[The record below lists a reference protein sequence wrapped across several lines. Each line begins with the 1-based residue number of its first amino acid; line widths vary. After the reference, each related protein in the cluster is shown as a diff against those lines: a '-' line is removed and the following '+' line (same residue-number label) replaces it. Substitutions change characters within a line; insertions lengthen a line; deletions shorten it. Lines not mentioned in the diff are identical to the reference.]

1 VKLNPSKLSVVADD
15 TNLGNLGNNLDEASP
30 NTGTTTLSTAI
41 FGAADGLV
49 ATMALILVTMGHGH
63 KIVLLA
69 VFGLLVAEGLGM
81 AASEFLSDP
90 ARDLKTATIMGVATS
105 IAIVVPGVP
114 WTFTSGAAAT
124 VASCA
129 IAFVL
134 AGIIARARQG
144 GVSTW
149 LQTYGVLIAVSAIA
163 ALAGHLS

>member
-1 VKLNPSKLSVVADD
+1 M
-15 TNLGNLGNNLDEASP
+15 DETAATS
-30 NTGTTTLSTAI
+30 TTSTLSTAI

-63 KIVLLA
+63 KVVLLA

-90 ARDLKTATIMGVATS
+90 TRDLKTATIMGAATS

-124 VASCA
+124 IASCV

-134 AGIIARARQG
+134 AGIIANARRG
-144 GVSTW
+144 GISTW
-149 LQTYGVLIAVSAIA
+149 LQTYGVLVAVSLIA
-163 ALAGHLS
+163 AFAGHLS

>member
-1 VKLNPSKLSVVADD
+1 MSVVADD
-15 TNLGNLGNNLDEASP
+15 ANLGNDLDETTTTSSA
-30 NTGTTTLSTAI
+30 TTLSTAI

-63 KIVLLA
+63 KVVLLA
-69 VFGLLVAEGLGM
+69 VFGLLIAEGLGM

-105 IAIVVPGVP
+105 IAIVLPGVP

-124 VASCA
+124 VGSCV

-134 AGIIARARQG
+134 AGIIAKARRG

-163 ALAGHLS
+163 ALAGHVS

>member
-1 VKLNPSKLSVVADD
+1 VNPTKLSVVADV
-15 TNLGNLGNNLDEASP
+15 TNLGDDLDETTATAGS
-30 NTGTTTLSTAI
+30 TTLSTAI

-90 ARDLKTATIMGVATS
+90 ARDLKTATIMGAATS
-105 IAIVVPGVP
+105 IAIVLPGVP

-124 VASCA
+124 VSSCV

-134 AGIIARARQG
+134 AGVIAQARRG